1 MTKGRFFVLGFI
13 LSFSLIRCTETVAP
27 EYEAKQMTL
36 EQLRS
41 TPGYSWFDLEMSLYE
56 PDTQLVAAIADA
68 YQPGVHHFTFFIK
81 PECQCKGTTKLF
93 PRIVRILFEASVSD
107 TAMTI
112 YSMRSPEDKYPRPD
126 IFQLK
131 KLPTIFCTRQGTVVG
146 QISEL
151 PSNGEKLEAI
161 ILQWLLKR

>member
-1 MTKGRFFVLGFI
+1 MTKGWFLALGGI
-13 LSFSLIRCTETVAP
+13 LIFSLIRCTETVAP
-27 EYEAKQMTL
+27 EYEAQPMTL

-56 PDTQLVAAIADA
+56 PDTQLVAAIAQA
-68 YQPGVHHFTFFIK
+68 YQPGVHHFTFFVK
-81 PECQCKGTTKLF
+81 PECQCKGTAQLS
-93 PRIVRILFEASVSD
+93 PRFVRILLAAAVPD

-112 YSMRSPEDKYPRPD
+112 YSMRTPQDKHPD
-126 IFQLK
+126 PDRFQIQ

-151 PSNGEKLEAI
+151 PGDGEKLEAI
-161 ILQWLLKR
+161 ILQWLTTE